1 MLFCCCCHYV
11 KSSFAKT
18 VMLITYVRG
27 TDILVKQQH
36 TYTCV
41 AHIFHN
47 TYMNICLGAHASWN
61 WIALS
66 CAVYD
71 TCDCFS
77 SNHNLYNRIKQ
88 NTRTLTQQLLAEHFA
103 PPWKRASTFFPTFP
117 GAAASGRS
125 LPYTLECSR
134 MECAGDLKRYQ
145 LKNFKISLFIPWK

>member
-1 MLFCCCCHYV
+1 MLFCCCCHCV
-11 KSSFAKT
+11 KNSFAKT

-47 TYMNICLGAHASWN
+47 TIYFQTYMNICLGAHASWN

-103 PPWKRASTFFPTFP
+103 PPWKKGFNIFSDVSRCGCIWQVVAVHTRMQSYAEYLIHF
-117 GAAASGRS
+117 GVCRGSQ
-125 LPYTLECSR
+125 TLS
-134 MECAGDLKRYQ
+134 A
-145 LKNFKISLFIPWK
+145 